1 MITDS
6 NSPYGHLSNAIMAD
20 SEMEHYEDEMKSLPV
35 DIRDGDD
42 KIIIEES
49 DNVNVTDL
57 SEGEEFEVDSIDID
71 TETGEV
77 SEDDDEP
84 DGDEDLELADVDSA
98 DLMTVGSELKEA
110 MEGQQTLINEAIE
123 KGLEP
128 ALVDSLKSE
137 YETSGKL
144 TEASYEALG
153 DLGYS
158 KTFIDSFIRG
168 QEAITTK
175 FVNSMKDYAGGKETF
190 VKISEFISNDE
201 TMTNAFNTAIDR
213 NDAATLKVLMD
224 SAKTSLRQSFG
235 IKPKRDLTKGAKPS
249 GITKVSKV
257 QPFASRGEMVKA
269 MSDRRYQTDATYRQ
283 EVETRVALSF

>member
-6 NSPYGHLSNAIMAD
+6 NSPYDHLSNAIMAD
-20 SEMEHYEDEMKSLPV
+20 SEMEQYEDEMKNLPV
-35 DIRDGDD
+35 DVRDGDD
-42 KIIIEES
+42 KIIVEES

-57 SEGEEFEVDSIDID
+57 SEGEDLEVDSISID

-77 SEDDDEP
+77 SEDDDET

-98 DLMTVGSELKEA
+98 DFMTVGSELKEA

-128 ALVDSLKSE
+128 TLIDSLKSE

-153 DLGYS
+153 ALGYS
-158 KTFIDSFIRG
+158 KTFVDSFMRG
-168 QEAITTK
+168 QEAVTTK
-175 FVNSMKDYAGGKETF
+175 FINSMKDYAGGKEAF

-201 TMTNAFNTAIDR
+201 TMTNAFNAAIDR
-213 NDAATLKVLMD
+213 NDVTTLKVLMD

-249 GITKVSKV
+249 GITKVTKV

-269 MSDRRYQTDATYRQ
+269 MSDRRYQTDAAYRQ